1 MPESAE
7 SQARATDTE
16 SRPPAVSSRR
26 RRRRA
31 ARAARR
37 LGSRAEYVA
46 LPARTAD
53 PTGAPDADARRPS
66 ASRRVASRLCVASRR
81 RRRLVGFSRPRLAS
95 RTSLRYSARGV
106 RCFPGRWCGA
116 PGPGLGWF
124 RSTLGRFRSLS
135 RSGRGDAMA

>member
-1 MPESAE
+1 MPESRKPA
-7 SQARATDTE
+7 ARATDTTE
-16 SRPPAVSSRR
+16 RAGCLVSPPAPPRG
-26 RRRRA
+26 
-31 ARAARR
+31 AARR